1 MLKQKIYMDEN
12 DNTQIVLGIGVI
24 LLAIG
29 LILFTPFLL
38 IWSVN
43 GLFSLTIQYT
53 WSNWLYA
60 FVIMLLV
67 RGSATYTKTKSK

>member
-1 MLKQKIYMDEN
+1 MLNQKTYMNEN
-12 DNTQIVLGIGVI
+12 DNSPIVLGIGII
-24 LLAIG
+24 LFAIG
-29 LILFTPFLL
+29 LILITPFLL

-53 WSNWLYA
+53 WTNWLYA

-67 RGSATYTKTKSK
+67 RGSASYTKK

>member
-1 MLKQKIYMDEN
+1 MLNQKIYMDEN

-29 LILFTPFLL
+29 LLLITPFLL

-60 FVIMLLV
+60 LVIMLLV

>member
-1 MLKQKIYMDEN
+1 MRITTAL
-12 DNTQIVLGIGVI
+12 GVI

-29 LILFTPFLL
+29 IILFTPFLL

-53 WSNWLYA
+53 WMNWFYA
-60 FVIMLLV
+60 FVIMYLL
-67 RGSATYTKTKSK
+67 RGSVTYNNSK

>member
-1 MLKQKIYMDEN
+1 MNEN
-12 DNTQIVLGIGVI
+12 DNSQIVLGIGVI

-29 LILFTPFLL
+29 LILITPFLL

-53 WSNWLYA
+53 WMNWLYA

>member
-1 MLKQKIYMDEN
+1 MNEN
-12 DNTQIVLGIGVI
+12 DNSQIVLGIGVI

-29 LILFTPFLL
+29 LLLITPFLL

-53 WSNWLYA
+53 WTNWFYA
-60 FVIMLLV
+60 LVIMLLV
-67 RGSATYTKTKSK
+67 RGSASYKKSK

>member
-1 MLKQKIYMDEN
+1 MK
-12 DNTQIVLGIGVI
+12 DNSQIVLGMGII

-43 GLFSLTIQYT
+43 GLFSLAIQYT
-53 WSNWLYA
+53 WSNWMYA
-60 FVIMLLV
+60 LVIMLLV
-67 RGSATYTKTKSK
+67 RGSASYTKSK

>member
-1 MLKQKIYMDEN
+1 MK
-12 DNTQIVLGIGVI
+12 DNSQIVLGMGII

-43 GLFSLTIQYT
+43 GLFALAIQYT
-53 WSNWLYA
+53 WSNWMYA
-60 FVIMLLV
+60 LVIMLLV
-67 RGSATYTKTKSK
+67 RGSASYKKSE

>member
-1 MLKQKIYMDEN
+1 MDEN

>member
-1 MLKQKIYMDEN
+1 MNEN
-12 DNTQIVLGIGVI
+12 DNSQIVLGIGVI

-43 GLFSLTIQYT
+43 GLFALTIQYT
-53 WSNWLYA
+53 WSNWMYA
-60 FVIMLLV
+60 LVIMLLV
-67 RGSATYTKTKSK
+67 RGSASYTKSK